1 MVIIVNVLIT
11 GAASGIG
18 FALGKKLIEKGHFVY
33 FCVHN
38 NKEIKTVKEK
48 LNNLD
53 YKKTKVIK
61 LDITRKE
68 DIDLIKNIDID
79 CLVNQAGIGVGG
91 SIINLSIENIRKN
104 FDVNYFGT
112 LSLIKTY
119 IKTRINKKGKILIT
133 SSVAGLI
140 PIPFLG
146 AYCSTKSSLIM
157 MSKCLKKELKETNLD
172 IKIKLI
178 EPGAYKTGFNQIM
191 IDNKEILNNEVF
203 NDMKKIIS
211 KQEKMFNF
219 IEKKDLSSI
228 VKAMVKAVES
238 DSNKLIYR
246 KPFIQALGAKIYML
260 LFM

>member
-1 MVIIVNVLIT
+1 
-11 GAASGIG
+11 
-18 FALGKKLIEKGHFVY
+18 
-33 FCVHN
+33 
-38 NKEIKTVKEK
+38 
-48 LNNLD
+48 
-53 YKKTKVIK
+53 
-61 LDITRKE
+61 
-68 DIDLIKNIDID
+68 
-79 CLVNQAGIGVGG
+79 
-91 SIINLSIENIRKN
+91 
-104 FDVNYFGT
+104 
-112 LSLIKTY
+112 
-119 IKTRINKKGKILIT
+119 
-133 SSVAGLI
+133 
-140 PIPFLG
+140 
-146 AYCSTKSSLIM
+146 M

-191 IDNKEILNNEVF
+191 IDNKETLNNEVF

-228 VKAMVKAVES
+228 VKTMVKAIES